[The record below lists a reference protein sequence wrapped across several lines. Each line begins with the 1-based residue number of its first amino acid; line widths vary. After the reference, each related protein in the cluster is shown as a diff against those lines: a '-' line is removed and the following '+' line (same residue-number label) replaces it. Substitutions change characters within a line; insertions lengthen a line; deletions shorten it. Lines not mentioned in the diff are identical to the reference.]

1 MSSPTGS
8 GPGFVFSG
16 GSLRRLV
23 PYFFVASG
31 VVLPGDVALVG
42 VSSLCLDAGCLGNM
56 AMPQGLKVCPT
67 KAIYNIYIYVIMYT
81 VCIYIYSN
89 KSSNNM

>member
-1 MSSPTGS
+1 MI
-8 GPGFVFSG
+8 FN
-16 GSLRRLV
+16 LRELTNRFRSWLVLSFQGEASDRGLV
-23 PYFFVASG
+23 PHFFVASG

-67 KAIYNIYIYVIMYT
+67 KAIYI
-81 VCIYIYSN
+81 
-89 KSSNNM
+89 

>member
-1 MSSPTGS
+1 MI
-8 GPGFVFSG
+8 
-16 GSLRRLV
+16 
-23 PYFFVASG
+23 FVASG

-67 KAIYNIYIYVIMYT
+67 KAIYIYIIYIYICNNVYS
-81 VCIYIYSN
+81 IYIYIVMYIYNYN
-89 KSSNNM
+89 K